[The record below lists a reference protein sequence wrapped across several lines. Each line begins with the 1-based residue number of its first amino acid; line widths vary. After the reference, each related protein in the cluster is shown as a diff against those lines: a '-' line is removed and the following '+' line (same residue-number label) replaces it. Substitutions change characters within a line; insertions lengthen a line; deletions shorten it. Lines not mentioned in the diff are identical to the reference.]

1 MNGGAKLVRVHICR
15 DLIRWILLIRTHRN
29 TIDEHAKDGWR
40 IVQVLPTHCIGHG
53 KPTDYEII
61 FESKRQRDGGGTILF
76 VHIMKSPE
84 LTGRPFFS

>member
-1 MNGGAKLVRVHICR
+1 M
-15 DLIRWILLIRTHRN
+15 
-29 TIDEHAKDGWR
+29 
-40 IVQVLPTHCIGHG
+40 QVLPTHCIGHG